1 MRVLVVNAS
10 PKGENSH
17 TLVVTRAF
25 LSGFPEGTE
34 IEMLE
39 LGKLRIRP
47 CTGCLCCW
55 TKTPGQCVQ
64 QDDMQRVYAA
74 IERADVIIESFPLY
88 FYGLPGPLKTL
99 TDRCLPYTRAYGWSG
114 NTQHELRD
122 PKMLQK
128 KLVLISTIDIFK
140 TPKGVDENSPV
151 DTQNL
156 HPYGYNRYLL
166 EQWVREKYPDALII
180 RLPGL
185 FGKNIKKNFI
195 YDFIHV
201 IPFMLKEETFEELV
215 KRDGELRRFYSLQE
229 NGFYKVNVSAADRPL
244 LKEKFRN
251 LGFSALNFTDSRS
264 KYQFYNLSH
273 LWGDINTALDAGITL
288 WHPATEPVTAGELY
302 FYLTGEPFANELHG
316 IPAEYDY
323 KTRFGAVF
331 GGQNGYIQA
340 KEAVLKEIGDFVK
353 NG

>member
-64 QDDMQRVYAA
+64 QDDMQRVYTA

-88 FYGLPGPLKTL
+88 FYGLPGPLKTM

-128 KLVLISTIDIFK
+128 KLVLISTCWHTGTEQLYAAVRAGFSLLCGECYEAIFCPQGELFAIDACRRQKEAYLKDVQLAGSEVAQDGRIR
-140 TPKGVDENSPV
+140 PE
-151 DTQNL
+151 TQ
-156 HPYGYNRYLL
+156 
-166 EQWVREKYPDALII
+166 K
-180 RLPGL
+180 RLDRPIL
-185 FGKNIKKNFI
+185 S
-195 YDFIHV
+195 D
-201 IPFMLKEETFEELV
+201 ETFE
-215 KRDGELRRFYSLQE
+215 QIT
-229 NGFYKVNVSAADRPL
+229 RPHWQIV
-244 LKEKFRN
+244 E
-251 LGFSALNFTDSRS
+251 
-264 KYQFYNLSH
+264 
-273 LWGDINTALDAGITL
+273 
-288 WHPATEPVTAGELY
+288 
-302 FYLTGEPFANELHG
+302 
-316 IPAEYDY
+316 
-323 KTRFGAVF
+323 
-331 GGQNGYIQA
+331 
-340 KEAVLKEIGDFVK
+340 
-353 NG
+353 

>member
-88 FYGLPGPLKTL
+88 FYGLPGPLKTM

-128 KLVLISTIDIFK
+128 KLVLISTCWHTGTEQLYAAVRAGFSLLCGECYEAIFCPQGELFAIDACRRQKEAYLKDVRLAGSEVAQGGRIR
-140 TPKGVDENSPV
+140 PE
-151 DTQNL
+151 TQ
-156 HPYGYNRYLL
+156 
-166 EQWVREKYPDALII
+166 K
-180 RLPGL
+180 RLDRPIL
-185 FGKNIKKNFI
+185 S
-195 YDFIHV
+195 D
-201 IPFMLKEETFEELV
+201 ETFE
-215 KRDGELRRFYSLQE
+215 Q
-229 NGFYKVNVSAADRPL
+229 
-244 LKEKFRN
+244 
-251 LGFSALNFTDSRS
+251 
-264 KYQFYNLSH
+264 
-273 LWGDINTALDAGITL
+273 IT
-288 WHPATEPVTAGELY
+288 HPHWQIVE
-302 FYLTGEPFANELHG
+302 
-316 IPAEYDY
+316 
-323 KTRFGAVF
+323 
-331 GGQNGYIQA
+331 
-340 KEAVLKEIGDFVK
+340 
-353 NG
+353 

>member
-88 FYGLPGPLKTL
+88 FYGLPGPLKTM

-128 KLVLISTIDIFK
+128 KLVLISTCWHTGTEQLYAAVRAGFSLLCGECYEAIFCPQGELFAIDACRRQKEAYLKDVRLAGSEVAQDGRIR
-140 TPKGVDENSPV
+140 PE
-151 DTQNL
+151 TQ
-156 HPYGYNRYLL
+156 
-166 EQWVREKYPDALII
+166 K
-180 RLPGL
+180 RLDRPIL
-185 FGKNIKKNFI
+185 S
-195 YDFIHV
+195 D
-201 IPFMLKEETFEELV
+201 ETFE
-215 KRDGELRRFYSLQE
+215 RIT
-229 NGFYKVNVSAADRPL
+229 RPHWQIV
-244 LKEKFRN
+244 E
-251 LGFSALNFTDSRS
+251 
-264 KYQFYNLSH
+264 
-273 LWGDINTALDAGITL
+273 
-288 WHPATEPVTAGELY
+288 
-302 FYLTGEPFANELHG
+302 
-316 IPAEYDY
+316 
-323 KTRFGAVF
+323 
-331 GGQNGYIQA
+331 
-340 KEAVLKEIGDFVK
+340 
-353 NG
+353 

>member
-88 FYGLPGPLKTL
+88 FYGLPGPLKTMI
-99 TDRCLPYTRAYGWSG
+99 DRCLPYTRAYGWSG

-128 KLVLISTIDIFK
+128 KLVLISTCWH
-140 TPKGVDENSPV
+140 TG
-151 DTQNL
+151 T
-156 HPYGYNRYLL
+156 
-166 EQWVREKYPDALII
+166 EQLYAAVRA
-180 RLPGL
+180 
-185 FGKNIKKNFI
+185 
-195 YDFIHV
+195 
-201 IPFMLKEETFEELV
+201 
-215 KRDGELRRFYSLQE
+215 
-229 NGFYKVNVSAADRPL
+229 
-244 LKEKFRN
+244 
-251 LGFSALNFTDSRS
+251 GFSL
-264 KYQFYNLSH
+264 LC
-273 LWGDINTALDAGITL
+273 G
-288 WHPATEPVTAGELY
+288 
-302 FYLTGEPFANELHG
+302 
-316 IPAEYDY
+316 
-323 KTRFGAVF
+323 
-331 GGQNGYIQA
+331 
-340 KEAVLKEIGDFVK
+340 
-353 NG
+353 

>member
-88 FYGLPGPLKTL
+88 FYGLPGPLKTM

-128 KLVLISTIDIFK
+128 KLVLISTCWHTGTEQLYAAVRAGFSLLCGECYETIFCPQGELFAIDACRRQKEAYLKDVRLAGSEVAQGGRIRR
-140 TPKGVDENSPV
+140 E
-151 DTQNL
+151 TQKRL
-156 HPYGYNRYLL
+156 NRPILS
-166 EQWVREKYPDALII
+166 D
-180 RLPGL
+180 
-185 FGKNIKKNFI
+185 
-195 YDFIHV
+195 
-201 IPFMLKEETFEELV
+201 ETFE
-215 KRDGELRRFYSLQE
+215 QIT
-229 NGFYKVNVSAADRPL
+229 RPHWQIV
-244 LKEKFRN
+244 E
-251 LGFSALNFTDSRS
+251 
-264 KYQFYNLSH
+264 
-273 LWGDINTALDAGITL
+273 
-288 WHPATEPVTAGELY
+288 
-302 FYLTGEPFANELHG
+302 
-316 IPAEYDY
+316 
-323 KTRFGAVF
+323 
-331 GGQNGYIQA
+331 
-340 KEAVLKEIGDFVK
+340 
-353 NG
+353 

>member
-88 FYGLPGPLKTL
+88 FYGLPGPLKTM

-128 KLVLISTIDIFK
+128 KLVLISTCWHTGTEQLYAAVRAGFSLLCGECYEAIFC
-140 TPKGVDENSPV
+140 P
-151 DTQNL
+151 Q
-156 HPYGYNRYLL
+156 
-166 EQWVREKYPDALII
+166 
-180 RLPGL
+180 
-185 FGKNIKKNFI
+185 
-195 YDFIHV
+195 
-201 IPFMLKEETFEELV
+201 
-215 KRDGELRRFYSLQE
+215 GELFAIDACRRQ
-229 NGFYKVNVSAADRPL
+229 
-244 LKEKFRN
+244 
-251 LGFSALNFTDSRS
+251 
-264 KYQFYNLSH
+264 
-273 LWGDINTALDAGITL
+273 
-288 WHPATEPVTAGELY
+288 
-302 FYLTGEPFANELHG
+302 
-316 IPAEYDY
+316 
-323 KTRFGAVF
+323 
-331 GGQNGYIQA
+331 
-340 KEAVLKEIGDFVK
+340 KEAYLKDVRLAGSEVEASGPADPVR
-353 NG
+353 